1 MNRENAW
8 TTYEEAD
15 IKALEGL
22 CKEYKDF
29 LSNGKTEREC
39 VAQSIELAKK
49 AGYQD
54 LEELIKNQTP
64 LKAGNKVYRTWM
76 EKTIALFQIGED
88 AIEDGLNILGA
99 HIDSPRLDL
108 KQNPLYEDTEMA
120 LLDTHYYGG
129 VKKYQWVT
137 LPMALH
143 GVVVKK
149 DGTKVNICIGEKD
162 EDPVVGITDLLIHL
176 SGKQMQKKAAEVI
189 EGENLDILIGSR
201 PLKDLPDDQ
210 KKEAVKQNKSK
221 MFVVTKIDD
230 ENANF
235 YNVLTELKTVF
246 GPTVCPVVVPVI
258 ENEKIASYVN
268 LIEMK
273 AYKYDDK
280 GNTIETE
287 MPEIEKMTYRIDGLL
302 EAVSEAVAETDEA
315 LMEKFFEGEP
325 FTQKELIDGIHNGM
339 NNGIITP
346 VVCTSAVNLSGIDM
360 LLKEIALLI
369 PSADE
374 SEPVE
379 AALGDDLIQIKCTTE
394 EPLSAFVFKTVADPF
409 IGKVSYIKVMSG
421 ILKADS
427 TVFNSS
433 TGENEKIG
441 KLYFMKGKQ
450 QTETSEATA
459 GDIVTAVKINASTFD
474 TLCTPERKVLF
485 EKLSLPVPCYSM
497 AVCSAQGDES
507 KISTGIQRILDED
520 KTLKYEQNE
529 STKEQILSGLGEQ
542 HLEVTVSKLK
552 NKFGVDIELKEPKI
566 AYKETIRRKVKAEG
580 KYKKQTGGH
589 GQYGHVWIE
598 FEPCVS
604 DSLIFEEKV
613 FGGAVPK
620 NYFPAVEKGLQ
631 ESVKKGV
638 LAGCPVVGLKAILV
652 DGSYHPVDSSE
663 MAFKTA
669 ASLAYK
675 EGLKQA
681 EPVMLEPIGNLK
693 AAVPDE
699 NTGDVMGELNKRRG
713 RVLGMEPYEEG
724 MTEISAEVPMREMHS
739 FTMYLKQVTRGMGSF
754 TFDFLRYEQLPA
766 NLVAEVITESI
777 QE

>member
-1 MNRENAW
+1 MKR
-8 TTYEEAD
+8 
-15 IKALEGL
+15 IKNITLAGHNG
-22 CKEYKDF
+22 
-29 LSNGKTEREC
+29 SGKTSLAEALIFKSGASDRLGKTTDGTTIMDFDPEE
-39 VAQSIELAKK
+39 VKRKISISTSTASFE
-49 AGYQD
+49 Y
-54 LEELIKNQTP
+54 ENIKVN
-64 LKAGNKVYRTWM
+64 
-76 EKTIALFQIGED
+76 
-88 AIEDGLNILGA
+88 
-99 HIDSPRLDL
+99 
-108 KQNPLYEDTEMA
+108 
-120 LLDTHYYGG
+120 LLDTPGLFDFTGEMIEGISAADTVMITVSAKSG
-129 VKKYQWVT
+129 VKV
-137 LPMALH
+137 
-143 GVVVKK
+143 
-149 DGTKVNICIGEKD
+149 GTK
-162 EDPVVGITDLLIHL
+162 
-176 SGKQMQKKAAEVI
+176 KAY
-189 EGENLDILIGSR
+189 
-201 PLKDLPDDQ
+201 
-210 KKEAVKQNKSK
+210 KEAEKQHKSK
-221 MFVVTKIDD
+221 IFVITKIDD

-246 GPTVCPVVVPVI
+246 GPTVCPIIVPVI
-258 ENEKIASYVN
+258 ENEQIVSYVN

-273 AYKYDDK
+273 AYRYDDK
-280 GNTIETE
+280 GNTIETAL
-287 MPEIEKMTYRIDGLL
+287 PETEKIEKMTYRIDGLR

-339 NNGIITP
+339 NKGIITP
-346 VVCTSAVNLSGIDM
+346 VVCASANDLTGIDM

-374 SEPVE
+374 AEPIE
-379 AALGDDLIQIKCTTE
+379 AAFENDLIPIKCTSE
-394 EPLSAFVFKTVADPF
+394 EPLSAFVFKTIVDPF
-409 IGKVSYIKVMSG
+409 IGKMSYIKVMSG

-427 TVFNSS
+427 SIYNSS
-433 TGENEKIG
+433 TEVNEKIG

-450 QTETSEATA
+450 QTEISEAYA
-459 GDIVTAVKINASTFD
+459 GDIVAAIKINASTSD
-474 TLCTPERKVLF
+474 TLCAPERKVLF
-485 EKLSLPVPCYSM
+485 DKMTFPVPCYSM
-497 AVCSAQGDES
+497 AVCTAQGDES
-507 KISTGIQRILDED
+507 KISSGIQKILDED

-542 HLEVTVSKLK
+542 HLEITLSKLK
-552 NKFGVDIELKEPKI
+552 NKFGVEMDLTEPKI
-566 AYKETIRRKVKAEG
+566 AYKETIRRKVKSEG

-631 ESVKKGV
+631 EAVKKGV

-681 EPVMLEPIGNLK
+681 EPVMLEPIGSLK

-713 RVLGMEPYEEG
+713 RVLGMEPFEEG
-724 MTEISAEVPMREMHS
+724 MTEIYAEVPMREMHS
-739 FTMYLKQVTRGMGSF
+739 FTMYLKQITKGMGSF

-766 NLVAEVITESI
+766 NLIAEVIAENI
-777 QE
+777 RE